1 MIKVGNI
8 FEDTRVRTRPFDVP
22 EGYVDGLEDR
32 VSAKIGKQQ
41 EHGGVRAVLK
51 PAALLVC
58 SFAFVLLMGYGVMA
72 LTGTKS
78 SNGAVAKA
86 GVTEETAIEDDE
98 VADYLAQALSLE
110 EINEFISSDH
120 LNSNQ

>member
-8 FEDTRVRTRPFDVP
+8 FEDARVKAKPFNIP
-22 EGYVDGLEDR
+22 EGFVEGLEDR

-41 EHGGVRAVLK
+41 ERGGVRAVLK

-72 LTGTKS
+72 LTGTTS
-78 SNGAVAKA
+78 SKTAA
-86 GVTEETAIEDDE
+86 GTMTAEETSIEEDE
-98 VADYLAQALSLE
+98 IVDYLAFALSLE

-120 LNSNQ
+120 SNSNQ